1 MVRIRR
7 EIFRRLFFES
17 PGFSEKPRVGDTK
30 ARADL
35 LWRAESD
42 SAFYAEL
49 GDWCER
55 LKPRF
60 EPARERESWRALL
73 ADVASKA

>member
-1 MVRIRR
+1 MLGRDY
-7 EIFRRLFFES
+7 
-17 PGFSEKPRVGDTK
+17 PGYFPVGDTK
-30 ARADL
+30 ALAHL

-42 SAFYAEL
+42 PAFYDGI

-55 LKPRF
+55 LRPRF

-73 ADVASKA
+73 AEVAPPTRGPALA